1 MCTIIVAQ
9 NALPGFPVV
18 VAANRD
24 EALDRPAAPPSW
36 WKPRGAALSDAVRYP
51 ATDSVKEWGDEVPID
66 ADRSRECRCRVVNRP
81 IVVDDNLL
89 TTRQPGDIAE
99 AFNPGM
105 IDLFRSSAR
114 AGAWGTA

>member
-1 MCTIIVAQ
+1 MAIPVTDGFEQIELEEPRK
-9 NALPGFPVV
+9 ALEKTGAVTSVV
-18 VAANRD
+18 SPKEGRVRG
-24 EALDRPAAPPSW
+24 
-36 WKPRGAALSDAVRYP
+36 WKF
-51 ATDSVKEWGDEVPID
+51 TEWGDEVPID

-114 AGAWGTA
+114 AGVWGTA